1 MAEHTPTPTAAD
13 NGAITTG
20 DRLLLAVAE
29 LGMYG
34 IEARGGLE
42 TTPGRAR
49 VELATL
55 LAARAPHGLG
65 SYVFWLRADE
75 ERLGAAAL
83 PLYTSGPEVDRTV
96 VAAFAHH
103 GLTVRP
109 GPRAGMLFAGPGRRS
124 GR

>member
-1 MAEHTPTPTAAD
+1 MAEYTPTSPSATTSEV
-13 NGAITTG
+13 GAVTTH

-34 IEARGGLE
+34 IEARGGVE
-42 TTPGRAR
+42 TTPARAR

-75 ERLGAAAL
+75 DLLDAAAL
-83 PLYTSGPEVDRTV
+83 PLHTSSPEVDQAV
-96 VAAFAHH
+96 VAALAHH
-103 GLTVRP
+103 GLTARP
-109 GPRAGMLFAGPGRRS
+109 GPRAGMLLAGP
-124 GR
+124 

>member
-1 MAEHTPTPTAAD
+1 MAEHTPSPTAATTSGV
-13 NGAITTG
+13 GAVTTH

-34 IEARGGLE
+34 IETRGAVA
-42 TTPGRAR
+42 TTPARAR

-75 ERLGAAAL
+75 DLLDAAAL
-83 PLYTSGPEVDRTV
+83 PLFTSGPEVDRAV
-96 VAAFAHH
+96 VAALAHH
-103 GLTVRP
+103 GLTARP
-109 GPRAGMLFAGPGRRS
+109 GPRAGVLLAGP
-124 GR
+124 